1 MTPAKAATG
10 PRDASGDL
18 DLVEQLIDRARR
30 ELEGA
35 ELNVKLADLV
45 RLLEFKSKLQ
55 PAVDAERAFWSMID
69 QMRREELPDYGRTV
83 DAPIDEVS
91 ADDTD

>member
-1 MTPAKAATG
+1 MPAAKTAG
-10 PRDASGDL
+10 PRNASGDL

-30 ELEGA
+30 ELDGT

-69 QMRREELPDYGRTV
+69 QMRHEELRDYSRV
-83 DAPIDEVS
+83 PESPPDEVS
-91 ADDTD
+91 TDVMD

>member
-1 MTPAKAATG
+1 MPAPNAAV
-10 PRDASGDL
+10 PRNASGDL

-30 ELEGA
+30 ELDGA

-69 QMRREELPDYGRTV
+69 QMRREELQDCG
-83 DAPIDEVS
+83 AVS
-91 ADDTD
+91 NSSPGEGSTDVPE